1 MKKLTTILTAVAIA
15 TSGMALAQSTNSS
28 VQDTARANQPSA
40 KQAMEAEMEL
50 QKNKPSK
57 TVTEQ
62 EKQMPK
68 YRPSSKDTMQAQ
80 MDLQRNK
87 PSRPVD
93 KNAKAPPRPN
103 VSKMTLEEKEA
114 LRKEVSK
121 EAKP

>member
-1 MKKLTTILTAVAIA
+1 MKKLMTILAAAAIA
-15 TSGMALAQSTNSS
+15 TSGMALAQSTDSS
-28 VQDTARANQPSA
+28 AQDTGKPNRPSA
-40 KQAMEAEMEL
+40 REAMEAEMQL
-50 QKNKPSK
+50 QRNKPSK

-62 EKQMPK
+62 DKEIPK

-80 MDLQRNK
+80 MDLQKNK

-93 KNAKAPPRPN
+93 TSAKAPPRPN
-103 VSKMTLEEKEA
+103 VSKMTTAEREE